1 MDAVVCNCLSLVLG
15 GAGGQDQWV
24 REVLYCA
31 TFFYTQDGIVACNG
45 PECLQKA
52 FDTLTRLFDRVGLRD
67 NVSKTVAML

>member
-1 MDAVVCNCLSLVLG
+1 M
-15 GAGGQDQWV
+15 